1 MSCVVR
7 EGCHIRV
14 NIWYVIPTLH
24 IKDEV
29 GVWIHQMSC
38 GLTREQLREA
48 FDLWQFHGYTGQMN
62 MGICDLC
69 TGVGAMR
76 RVGRAKTYWVCAA
89 CTQRL
94 KIWQTQ
100 EMRRKQAAE
109 NAQAGAGGGA

>member
-1 MSCVVR
+1 
-7 EGCHIRV
+7 
-14 NIWYVIPTLH
+14 
-24 IKDEV
+24 
-29 GVWIHQMSC
+29 MSC

-76 RVGRAKTYWVCAA
+76 RVGREKTYWVCAA

-100 EMRRKQAAE
+100 EVRRKQAAE

>member
-1 MSCVVR
+1 MS
-7 EGCHIRV
+7 
-14 NIWYVIPTLH
+14 PH
-24 IKDEV
+24 IKDGV

-38 GLTREQLREA
+38 TLTREQLREA
-48 FDLWQFHGYTGQMN
+48 FDLWQVGYTGQMN